1 MILGRIEARLFRI
14 GTHWASTR
22 PWIAWAVNSGGD
34 MISRFGCAPR
44 KPDLSIAQFQEHW
57 RTSHAKVIGQL
68 VGLDRYWQNHAVLR
82 DGETILPWP
91 GFDACAQIDAQSM
104 VDMDRAFL
112 SPHYQGAGREDE
124 RRFIN
129 HTGFGMTLCERV
141 LADGRVDGSGVRLLT
156 FLRLAPMRAPAALA
170 EALLGDRRAGV
181 AKGRE
186 VFLALS
192 GAAAAQRTSLFDA
205 VESLWFDTEDEA
217 ECQVRSK
224 EEREHRTRLADSVR
238 GCERVITRVI
248 KVI

>member
-1 MILGRIEARLFRI
+1 
-14 GTHWASTR
+14 
-22 PWIAWAVNSGGD
+22 

-170 EALLGDRRAGV
+170 EAKAM
-181 AKGRE
+181 
-186 VFLALS
+186 
-192 GAAAAQRTSLFDA
+192 
-205 VESLWFDTEDEA
+205 
-217 ECQVRSK
+217 
-224 EEREHRTRLADSVR
+224 
-238 GCERVITRVI
+238 I
-248 KVI
+248 KVYEKRAPLSLKLLKRAVYGGMQMDLASAIEYESFIVTTIYQTKDRLEGINAFLEKREAKFQGN